1 MYVHLFTCVVFV
13 WVSTYVLY
21 ITMITLRKVSTVN
34 VLIRTYVLCDCSDMP
49 PGVVTLQVVPYK

>member
-13 WVSTYVLY
+13 WVNMYVLY
-21 ITMITLRKVSTVN
+21 ITLRKVSTVN
-34 VLIRTYVLCDCSDMP
+34 VLIRTYVLCDCSTYMP

>member
-1 MYVHLFTCVVFV
+1 MYVHLFTYVVFV
-13 WVSTYVLY
+13 WVSMYVLY
-21 ITMITLRKVSTVN
+21 ITLRKVSTVN

>member
-13 WVSTYVLY
+13 WVSMYVLY
-21 ITMITLRKVSTVN
+21 ITLRKVSTVN